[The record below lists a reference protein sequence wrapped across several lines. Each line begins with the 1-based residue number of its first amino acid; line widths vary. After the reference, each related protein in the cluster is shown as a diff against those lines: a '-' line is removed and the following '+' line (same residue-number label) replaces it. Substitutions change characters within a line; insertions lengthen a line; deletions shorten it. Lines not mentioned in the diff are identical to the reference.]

1 LTAADLDH
9 IEEIRAKI
17 VASASPLDLKK
28 AEGGIVEIE
37 FATRMLQILYA
48 SETPRVKRSDVAGA
62 LKALR
67 EAHALDADSEHTL
80 HDAYVLFRRI
90 ENRIRMMLGRSAS
103 ALPDS
108 EQARADL
115 AGRLAIDGD
124 LNEIVQDLKTRVH
137 GVYLD
142 TLHACRNAT

>member
-1 LTAADLDH
+1 MTKY
-9 IEEIRAKI
+9 I
-17 VASASPLDLKK
+17 
-28 AEGGIVEIE
+28 
-37 FATRMLQILYA
+37 QILYT
-48 SETPRVKRSDVAGA
+48 SKTPQVKRPDVAGA

-67 EAHALDADSEHTL
+67 EVHALDADSEHTL

-115 AGRLAIDGD
+115 AGRLAIEGE
-124 LNEIVQDLKTRVH
+124 LNEIVQNLKKRVH